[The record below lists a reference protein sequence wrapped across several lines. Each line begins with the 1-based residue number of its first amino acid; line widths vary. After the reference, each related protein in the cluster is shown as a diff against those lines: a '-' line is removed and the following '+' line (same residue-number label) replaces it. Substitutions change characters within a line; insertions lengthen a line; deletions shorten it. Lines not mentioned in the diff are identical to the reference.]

1 MQDTEA
7 ETFVLKTEPQKY
19 CELLAKIDIEAQPKD
34 IGSDEVETGDFF
46 SRYFS
51 QATRM
56 ITNRGCLEPKKSNID
71 VIQIIQK
78 G

>member
-19 CELLAKIDIEAQPKD
+19 CDLLDEIGIKAKPKD
-34 IGSDEVETGDFF
+34 IGSDEVETSDFF

>member
-19 CELLAKIDIEAQPKD
+19 CDLLAEIDIKAQPKD
-34 IGSDEVETGDFF
+34 IGTDEVETGDFF
-46 SRYFS
+46 SRHFS

-71 VIQIIQK
+71 VIHIIQK

>member
-1 MQDTEA
+1 MHDDEP

-19 CELLAKIDIEAQPKD
+19 CDLLAEIGIDAKAKD
-34 IGSDEVETGDFF
+34 IGTDKVESGDFF
-46 SRYFS
+46 SRYFT

-71 VIQIIQK
+71 LIHIIQK

>member
-1 MQDTEA
+1 MHDTEPD
-7 ETFVLKTEPQKY
+7 TFVLKTEPQKY
-19 CELLAKIDIEAQPKD
+19 GDLLAEIGIDAQAKE
-34 IGSDEVETGDFF
+34 IGTDEVEKGDFY

-51 QATRM
+51 QTPRM
-56 ITNRGCLEPKKSNID
+56 VTNRGCVEPKKSNID

>member
-1 MQDTEA
+1 MQDTES
-7 ETFVLKTEPQKY
+7 ETFVITTEPQKY
-19 CELLAKIDIEAQPKD
+19 CDLLAEIGIEAQPKD
-34 IGSDEVETGDFF
+34 IGTDEVEKEDFF

-71 VIQIIQK
+71 IIQIIQK

>member
-19 CELLAKIDIEAQPKD
+19 CDLLAEINIKAQPKD
-34 IGSDEVETGDFF
+34 IGTDEVETGDFF

-56 ITNRGCLEPKKSNID
+56 ITNRGCLEPKNSNID

>member
-1 MQDTEA
+1 MHDTES
-7 ETFVLKTEPQKY
+7 ETFVLKTEPQKFSDKLS
-19 CELLAKIDIEAQPKD
+19 EIGVESKAKEIGTDKIE
-34 IGSDEVETGDFF
+34 SGDFF

-51 QATRM
+51 QAPRM
-56 ITNRGCLEPKKSNID
+56 ITNRGCLEPKNCNID

>member
-1 MQDTEA
+1 LA
-7 ETFVLKTEPQKY
+7 EIGVESK
-19 CELLAKIDIEAQPKD
+19 AKEIGTDKIE
-34 IGSDEVETGDFF
+34 SGDFF

-51 QATRM
+51 QASRM
-56 ITNRGCLEPKKSNID
+56 ITNRGCLEPKNCNID

>member
-1 MQDTEA
+1 MPDIES
-7 ETFVLKTEPQKY
+7 ETFVLKTEPEKY
-19 CELLAKIDIEAQPKD
+19 CDLLAEIGIKAQPKD
-34 IGSDEVETGDFF
+34 IGSDEVEKEDFF

>member
-1 MQDTEA
+1 MHDTEA
-7 ETFVLKTEPQKY
+7 ETFVLKTEPEKY
-19 CELLAKIDIEAQPKD
+19 CDLLAAIGIKAKPKE
-34 IGSDEVETGDFF
+34 IGTDDAEKGDYF

-51 QATRM
+51 STPRM
-56 ITNRGCLEPKKSNID
+56 ITNRGCLEPKKTKID

>member
-1 MQDTEA
+1 MHDA
-7 ETFVLKTEPQKY
+7 EPDTFVLKTEPQKY
-19 CELLAKIDIEAQPKD
+19 CDLLAEIGIDAHEKE
-34 IGSDEVETGDFF
+34 IGTDEVEKGDFY

-51 QATRM
+51 QAPRM
-56 ITNRGCLEPKKSNID
+56 VTNRGCIEPKKSNID